1 MKHGVGRM
9 PVRWKVKT
17 APGTDPF
24 QIFHRILA
32 FFHQTNILVL
42 NAVVEADRA
51 GAADKSFAV
60 VEGKSS

>member
-1 MKHGVGRM
+1 MEGENRPRDGSVSNFPSH
-9 PVRWKVKT
+9 T
-17 APGTDPF
+17 C
-24 QIFHRILA
+24 